1 MFSVCVCL
9 FVLLTLPEG
18 EEDDRFDHEE
28 LEQGAV
34 GVEQVPGGEVEE
46 EEGVERQAD
55 REVIDDG
62 HIQVP
67 TGHTGERERE
77 RHSQLSEQC
86 QHIEMS

>member
-55 REVIDDG
+55 WDVVDDG

-67 TGHTGERERE
+67 TVHTGGDRQGRD
-77 RHSQLSEQC
+77 SWLDLSVN
-86 QHIEMS
+86 QH